1 MAVGPVYFRELI
13 WNEPVLWHELKSP
26 TGTVGRY
33 LHVRGEAIRLAA
45 MMQAGKRDGTLA
57 RSIFLQHESTTY
69 GQKMTIGSNV
79 RYAYYHHEGTMP
91 HPIIAKGANVL
102 RFSRGGRII
111 YSRNVLHPGSRPNK
125 FLADNL
131 PMILL

>member
-1 MAVGPVYFRELI
+1 MAVGPVYFRELR
-13 WNEPVLWHELKSP
+13 WNKPVLWYELKSP
-26 TGTVGRY
+26 VGPVGRY
-33 LHVRGEAIRLAA
+33 LFRRGEAIRLAA

-57 RSIFLQHESTTY
+57 RSIFLQQESTLY

-79 RYAYYHHEGTMP
+79 SYAYYHHEGTRP
-91 HPIIAKGANVL
+91 HAIVAKGAQVL
-102 RFSRGGRII
+102 RFSKTGRVI
-111 YSRNVLHPGSRPNK
+111 YSRAVLHPGTRPNK